1 MQQFGPA
8 FGRMLSV
15 VDRLEA
21 RPVEIALLVPAA
33 SDPYDLIKAAHAEF
47 LPGGVIAGRIEQEE
61 SLDRERGE
69 HPTDTE
75 IPVLTGRGPIDG
87 KPTAFVCEGY
97 VCGLPEHDPETVRQ
111 RLAAMPNQT

>member
-21 RPVEIALLVPAA
+21 RPVEVALLVPAT

-47 LPGGVIAGRIEQEE
+47 LPGGVIAGRIEQEG
-61 SLDRERGE
+61 SPDPAHGV

-75 IPVLTGRGPIDG
+75 IPVLAGRGPIDG

-97 VCGLPEHDPETVRQ
+97 ACGLPDHDPEMVRQ
-111 RLAAMPNQT
+111 RLAAMPNQA